1 MSAYNPK
8 YINGFGPRL
17 PLINSGTDTI
27 RTFKD
32 EARQNFINLCL
43 TIPGERVMD
52 NNFGIGMKS
61 FLFEPNDEFLRA
73 KISERIVSQ
82 TSEYLPYI
90 NILDISFSSYQNDNT
105 LPEDYLKLRIKYE
118 IQVDNVGI
126 DQIDFDVADSVVTI
140 STPTLV
146 PLPGHI
152 DSISEVVPSSDISND
167 IVDNDINVGRDVIA
181 TFNLVRPLQT
191 RLFEF

>member
-1 MSAYNPK
+1 
-8 YINGFGPRL
+8 
-17 PLINSGTDTI
+17 
-27 RTFKD
+27 
-32 EARQNFINLCL
+32 
-43 TIPGERVMD
+43 MD